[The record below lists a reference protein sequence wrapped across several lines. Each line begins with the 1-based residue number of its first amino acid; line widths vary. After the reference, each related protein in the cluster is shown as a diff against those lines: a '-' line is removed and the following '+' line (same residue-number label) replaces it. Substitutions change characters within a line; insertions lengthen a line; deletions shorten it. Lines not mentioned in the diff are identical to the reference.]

1 MDDVYEAEDGDAI
14 PSDAYAPEDEDL
26 PEDEFGGWSEASAEA
41 VSLSKI
47 AECTRITFDPLE
59 EVFWAGNALVRE
71 THNGHEDL
79 NYLPALPYS
88 CYHLTCSWPLSSE
101 PILKECFDLCRGK

>member
-59 EVFWAGNALVRE
+59 EVFWAGDALVRE
-71 THNGHEDL
+71 THIWSQRFEPSCAPL
-79 NYLPALPYS
+79 FVLPPQVFLAMIVRPV
-88 CYHLTCSWPLSSE
+88 
-101 PILKECFDLCRGK
+101 F